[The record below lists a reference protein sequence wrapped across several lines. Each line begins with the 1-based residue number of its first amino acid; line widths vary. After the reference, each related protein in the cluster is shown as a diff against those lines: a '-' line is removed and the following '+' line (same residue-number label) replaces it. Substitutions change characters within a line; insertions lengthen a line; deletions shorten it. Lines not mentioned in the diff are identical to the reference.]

1 MAMNRSPRPAPV
13 EEPITP
19 ELLADLQA
27 GLLDDATATWVR
39 QRIRDDPKAAD
50 MLAALDR
57 VRRELAELGPDTAP
71 PVPPEVS
78 DRLVAAL
85 RTADSPSRARH
96 WRRAGAVVGACAALL
111 AVGVGVVMLQR
122 PDAPAEAPV
131 AQFGHITAIT
141 AKPRPDIG
149 LTDSQLL
156 AVLAASPDYGPLADP
171 VRRTGCL
178 AALGYPAGVRVLGAR
193 PHHVAG
199 RDGVL
204 IVLTDDRP
212 DTVVGLVVPADCDP
226 DGAPEPIARTV
237 VRQPAVRPAVHP

>member
-27 GLLDDATATWVR
+27 GLLDDATATRLR
-39 QRIRDDPKAAD
+39 QRVRDDPGAAD

-85 RTADSPSRARH
+85 RTADSPSRVRR
-96 WRRAGAVVGACAALL
+96 WRRAGAVVGACAALF
-111 AVGVGVVMLQR
+111 AVGVGVVVLQR
-122 PDAPAEAPV
+122 PDAPAEAPA
-131 AQFGHITAIT
+131 AQFGHIT

-156 AVLAASPDYGPLADP
+156 AVLAAAPDYGPLADP

-193 PHHVAG
+193 RHHVAG

-204 IVLTDDRP
+204 ILLADDRP

-226 DGAPEPIARTV
+226 NGAPEPLARTV
-237 VRQPAVRPAVHP
+237 VRQPATRP